1 MAAVIDSVAVST
13 PRRWRNEGSVTL
25 AARAGRECLA
35 RAGCDANGV
44 GLLINTGVYRD
55 ENICE
60 PAMAPFVQRRVGA
73 NPKLPPLGAPSTFS
87 FDLVNGGCG
96 FLSAVQTVDGFL
108 RSGRIERG
116 LVVTS
121 DVDPV
126 PRASEGMRFVP
137 AGAALLLSSGGE
149 EAGFSAFHFESFAKH
164 AHLFGTRGWWV
175 RDERPKRR
183 LRLRPEPSHALFMR
197 EDERHVPEAAASA
210 RQALAR
216 FLHRLGLAPDDLD
229 LVLPSQFPVG
239 FPAAFAEAA
248 GLEADRV
255 VDATPEFG
263 AVHTAGLA
271 VALHA
276 ATREGRFARARRAL
290 FVAVGAGIS
299 VQLALYVR
307 KR

>member
-1 MAAVIDSVAVST
+1 MGARIDSVAVST
-13 PRRWRNEGSVTL
+13 PRRWRREGSVAL
-25 AARAGRECLA
+25 AARAGRACLA
-35 RAGCDANGV
+35 RAGCDPDAV
-44 GLLINTGVYRD
+44 GLIVNTGVYRD

-73 NPKLPPLGAPSTFS
+73 NPKLPPPGAPSTFS

-96 FLSAVQTVDGFL
+96 FLAAVQAVDGFL

-121 DVDPV
+121 DVNPV
-126 PRASEGMRFVP
+126 PHASEGMRFAP
-137 AGAALLLSSGGE
+137 AGAALLLSSGPE
-149 EAGFSAFHFESFAKH
+149 HAGFRAFHFESFAKH

-197 EDERHVPEAAASA
+197 EDERHVPEAAHCA

-216 FLHRLGLAPDDLD
+216 FLDEMGLRPGDLD
-229 LVLPSQFPVG
+229 LVLPSQFPAG
-239 FPAAFAEAA
+239 FPAAFTEAA
-248 GLEADRV
+248 GFAPDRV
-255 VDATPEFG
+255 VDATGEFG

-276 ATREGRFARARRAL
+276 ATREGRFPGARRAL
-290 FVAVGAGIS
+290 FVAVGAGLS
-299 VQLALYVR
+299 VQLALYER
-307 KR
+307 S

>member
-1 MAAVIDSVAVST
+1 MGAVIDSVAVSR
-13 PRRWRNEGSVTL
+13 PRRWRRDGSVAL
-25 AARAGRECLA
+25 AARAGRECLE
-35 RAGCDANGV
+35 RAGCDANEL
-44 GLLINTGVYRD
+44 GLLVNSGVYRD

-96 FLSAVQTVDGFL
+96 FLSAVQAVDGFL

-121 DVDPV
+121 DVNPL
-126 PRASEGMRFVP
+126 PRASEGMSFAP
-137 AGAALLLSSGGE
+137 AGAALLLSSGAAD
-149 EAGFSAFHFESFAKH
+149 AGFTAFHFESFAKH
-164 AHLFGTRGWWV
+164 AHLFGTRGWWIG
-175 RDERPKRR
+175 DERPKRR
-183 LRLRPEPSHALFMR
+183 LRFRPEPSHALFMR
-197 EDERHVPEAAASA
+197 EDERHVTEAADSA
-210 RQALAR
+210 RQALGR
-216 FLHRLGLAPDDLD
+216 FLHETGLRPDDLD
-229 LVLPSQFPVG
+229 LVLPSQFPAG

-248 GLEADRV
+248 GLETDRV
-255 VDATPEFG
+255 VDATAEFG

-276 ATREGRFARARRAL
+276 AMSQGRFPRARRAL

-299 VQLALYVR
+299 VQLALYM
-307 KR
+307 KK